1 MTLFDVEKQI
11 EEMMISG
18 LYPVVQL
25 NQFKNFDNGMTEYTK
40 EYTLETIENY
50 KEYLKM
56 IDELPEKFKKAFLET
71 LKKEEI
77 KHNQETENENP
88 FLISLYENI
97 GDMNSIDLGMK
108 LLEKKD
114 GLISQDLKKIH
125 YRIMQGT
132 SSSEE
137 MYEFRRKNNIVVEGM
152 TAGRRDVHFIPI
164 DKKDIPKAV
173 KLICEY
179 LNSQA
184 TTEEDILIKPF
195 TAHALIAGLQ
205 GFTDGNTRLARLV
218 SHLKIWQLSKQ
229 YGITNVNLPAIYM
242 SKSFYMMRGGYRDKI
257 RNIMVDK
264 TNESWNSWYNF
275 NLNAF
280 NEQLHFG
287 KTNLEELKRRI

>member
-1 MTLFDVEKQI
+1 MTLFDIEKQI

-18 LYPVVQL
+18 LYPTVQL
-25 NQFKNFDNGMTEYTK
+25 EQFRNFDNSLTDDTK
-40 EYTLETIENY
+40 EYTLETMESY
-50 KEYLKM
+50 KEYLQM
-56 IDELPEKFKKAFLET
+56 IEQLPEKFKVAFLET
-71 LKKEEI
+71 LKKNEI
-77 KHNQETENENP
+77 NHNQETENENP
-88 FLISLYENI
+88 FLISLYQNI
-97 GDMNSIDLGMK
+97 GDMNSIELGMK

-114 GLISQDLKKIH
+114 GLISQDLKKLH
-125 YRIMQGT
+125 YRIMHGT
-132 SSSEE
+132 SNSEE
-137 MYEFRRKNNIVVEGM
+137 TYEFRRKNNIIVEGM
-152 TAGRRDVHFIPI
+152 NAGKRDIHFIPI

-184 TTEEDILIKPF
+184 TKEEDILIKPF

-242 SKSFYMMRGGYRDKI
+242 SKSFYMMRGGYRDKV
-257 RNIMVDK
+257 RNIMVDR
-264 TNESWNSWYNF
+264 TNESWNSWYVF

-287 KTNLEELKRRI
+287 KNNLEELKRRM